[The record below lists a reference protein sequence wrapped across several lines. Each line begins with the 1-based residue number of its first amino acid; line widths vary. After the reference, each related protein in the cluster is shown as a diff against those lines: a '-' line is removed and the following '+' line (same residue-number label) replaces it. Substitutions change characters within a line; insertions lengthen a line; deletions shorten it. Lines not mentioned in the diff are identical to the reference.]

1 MLKKIVVSLTLA
13 LVLALGASASFAQ
26 MTDPGQ
32 LPPEAIKEME
42 KEGPLTQADI
52 DAYMKIFPQMATG
65 VSSAEEFEKVVADSG
80 LSQMRLGLV
89 MAKVGLGQALAMGA
103 TTEQLN
109 LSSVPEVMRPT
120 DAEVELVKNN
130 MDKLMAL
137 MTQVAQ

>member
-26 MTDPGQ
+26 APDPGQ

-52 DAYMKIFPQMATG
+52 DAYMKIFPQMAKG
-65 VSSAEEFEKVVADSG
+65 MASAEEFEKVVADSG
-80 LSQMRLGLV
+80 LSQTRLGLV

-109 LSSVPEVMRPT
+109 LSAVPEVMRPS

-137 MTQVAQ
+137 MTQMSQ